1 MAYMTQTYF
10 YVKLWSCNALSL
22 IILTNIIISL
32 SVTDHI
38 YSEERLTVNQRFWHH
53 KVDQIICTEM
63 NTASVLKGSLS
74 SFVCI
79 ARFNLF
85 LCENIAHQSTSRLFL
100 LRCFTAMVSHSP
112 HCKRWIVITVL
123 PTLSQCLLNS
133 NEL

>member
-53 KVDQIICTEM
+53 
-63 NTASVLKGSLS
+63 
-74 SFVCI
+74 
-79 ARFNLF
+79 LF

-100 LRCFTAMVSHSP
+100 LQCFTAMVSHSP